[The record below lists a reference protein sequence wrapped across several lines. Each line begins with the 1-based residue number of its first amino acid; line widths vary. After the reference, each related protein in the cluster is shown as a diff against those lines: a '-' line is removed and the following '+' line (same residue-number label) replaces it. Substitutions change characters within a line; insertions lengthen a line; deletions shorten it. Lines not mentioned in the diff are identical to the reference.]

1 MAVTSATEAE
11 PTQVGYSPAAEVG
24 SAAYLDARGA
34 VDGRL
39 LERVASATAEQCAGA
54 VAAAVDARNGWAR
67 RAAAERAAAV
77 HAAAEAVRAA
87 ADELAAA
94 QSRQT
99 GKPHADAVAG
109 VLAGADT
116 LRQYAE
122 LGPVHRG
129 RSLLGSWSATDFAVP
144 EPRGVVLVLTPW
156 NDPVAVAC
164 GLIGAALVTGNTV
177 VHKPSERAV
186 LVGRMLTDLVAAHL
200 PPGVLT
206 HVPGAADV
214 GARLT
219 AHPAVD
225 LIAHVGGSATG
236 RLIAEAAARTG
247 ARALLENGGNDALIV
262 DADVDPS
269 WAAEQAAIG
278 AFANAGQ
285 ICTSVERIF
294 VHRAVTDDFLAA
306 LTAQARR
313 RVPEPTG
320 PDQVEMG
327 PLVDHELR
335 DRVHAHV
342 TDAVEDG
349 ATPLT
354 GGQVPAGPG
363 SYYPATVLTGCR
375 PDMLVLREETF
386 GPVAPV
392 CVVADFDEA
401 LRLAVDDRYGL
412 AATVLTGSMANA
424 QRAWRELP
432 VGTVKVNAVFGG
444 APGGSAQPRA
454 TSGDGFGYGPELLD
468 EMTVTKVVHIAVP
481 PGPGASR

>member
-1 MAVTSATEAE
+1 MAIDTEIRTQADVLEVRSPLDGALLDRIPIAGPAE
-11 PTQVGYSPAAEVG
+11 C
-24 SAAYLDARGA
+24 AR
-34 VDGRL
+34 
-39 LERVASATAEQCAGA
+39 A
-54 VAAAVDARNGWAR
+54 VAAARTAQPAWAR
-67 RAAAERAAAV
+67 TSPAERGELLHAAAAAV
-77 HAAAEAVRAA
+77 RLA
-87 ADELAAA
+87 ADDLAM
-94 QSRQT
+94 RNYRET
-99 GKPHADAVAG
+99 GKPLEDAVGG
-109 VLAGADT
+109 VLAGVHT

-129 RSLLGSWSATDFAVP
+129 RSLLGNWSATDFVVP
-144 EPRGVVLVLTPW
+144 EPRGVVLALTPW

-164 GLIGAALVTGNTV
+164 GLLGAALVTGNTV

-294 VHRAVTDDFLAA
+294 VHRAVADDFLAA

-342 TDAVEDG
+342 TGAVQDG